1 MVKNR
6 LIASLLIKDGL
17 IVQSFNFNNYLPI
30 GRPKFSIE
38 FVVKW
43 DVDEIVLL
51 DMSASPK
58 KKRINSKIIENLSKF
73 CYVPLTVGGGIK
85 TVNDVQKI
93 IRAGADK
100 VSINTSALE
109 HPSLIE
115 QIANSFGTQCVVV
128 SIDCRKEA
136 DGRYIV
142 YKNSGSES
150 THISV
155 SDWARE
161 CSSLGAGE
169 IYLNSIDRD
178 GSREGYDLELI
189 KMISSSIN
197 IPVIA
202 CGGVGKFDHFSKGIT
217 EGGASAVAASNIFH
231 HVEHST
237 IIAKAYMKKSGINVR
252 LDSLANYNNRTF
264 DENGR
269 LIMHSA
275 EYLSE
280 LDLLKMKKE

>member
-17 IVQSFNFNNYLPI
+17 IVQSFDFNKYLPI
-30 GRPKFSIE
+30 GKPKFSIE

-51 DMSASPK
+51 DISASIK
-58 KKRINSKIIENLSKF
+58 KKRINSKIIENLSRF

-85 TVNDVQKI
+85 KVKDVQEI

-100 VSINTSALE
+100 VSINKSALE
-109 HPSLIE
+109 RPKLIE
-115 QIANSFGTQCVVV
+115 EVSETFGTQCVVV
-128 SIDCRKEA
+128 SVDCKKEA
-136 DGRYIV
+136 DGSYVV
-142 YKNSGSES
+142 YKDSGS
-150 THISV
+150 V
-155 SDWARE
+155 SAHLDALDWAKE

-169 IYLNSIDRD
+169 IYLYSIDRD
-178 GSREGYDLELI
+178 GSRKGYDLDLI
-189 KMISSSIN
+189 NLISSSID

-202 CGGVGKFDHFSKGIT
+202 CGGVGKFDHFSQGIT
-217 EGGASAVAASNIFH
+217 KGRASAVAASNIFH

-237 IIAKAYMKKSGINVR
+237 IIAKAYMKRSGINVR
-252 LDSLANYNNRTF
+252 LDSLANYENRTF

-280 LDLLKMKKE
+280 LDLIRMRVD